1 MSAFLSWMKRDFLEG
16 YTLFEKVFLMSMVL
30 LQVIVYCIVPDS
42 MIGMIC
48 GVSGVTCVVLTAKG
62 KLISYLFNFIQIVT
76 YMYICWGVGLY
87 LEFAENIFYFV
98 TCIFG
103 VFLWKKN
110 MTVNEDGSEQVIA
123 KKFQAKHWIATVVIS
138 VIGTVILGYIGEHYL
153 NSTLPY
159 YDALTN
165 VLALVA
171 QMLMVWRF
179 REQWLVWIVIDV
191 TCLIMFMLLCQW
203 SMVAM
208 YIAWTINAI
217 YGWINWSKLNKARE
231 VLT

>member
-48 GVSGVTCVVLTAKG
+48 GVSGVICVVLTAKG

-191 TCLIMFMLLCQW
+191 TCLIMFTLLCQW

-217 YGWINWSKLNKARE
+217 YGWINWSKLNKAQE

>member
-48 GVSGVTCVVLTAKG
+48 GVSGVICVVLTAKG

-191 TCLIMFMLLCQW
+191 TCLIMFTLLCQW

>member
-1 MSAFLSWMKRDFLEG
+1 MSAFLSWMKKDFLEG

-30 LQVIVYCIVPDS
+30 LQVVVYCIVPDS

-48 GVSGVTCVVLTAKG
+48 GVSGVICVVLTAKG

-98 TCIFG
+98 TCILG

-110 MTVNEDGSEQVIA
+110 MTVNEDGSEQVIT

-191 TCLIMFMLLCQW
+191 TCLIMFTLLCQW

-217 YGWINWSKLNKARE
+217 YGWINWSKLNKAQE

>member
-30 LQVIVYCIVPDS
+30 LQIIVYCIVPDS

-48 GVSGVTCVVLTAKG
+48 GVSGVICVVLTAKG
-62 KLISYLFNFIQIVT
+62 KLISYLFNFVQIVT
-76 YMYICWGVGLY
+76 YMYICWNVGLY

-110 MTVNEDGSEQVIA
+110 MTVNEDGSAQVIA
-123 KKFQAKHWIATVVIS
+123 KKFQVKHWIATLVIS

-191 TCLIMFMLLCQW
+191 TCLIMFTLLCQW

-217 YGWINWSKLNKARE
+217 YGWINWSKLNKAQE